1 VRRLLALGLVGAVAG
16 GVAYYLLTR
25 RRVVEVSA
33 PRAGAEARVEIV
45 GPAPPSPRAEQPR
58 VVEVAPGRYVAESP
72 FRVGQEVVVRTPEGR
87 ELRGRVVQVGP
98 VTPPPTAYERERR
111 KQISPQP
118 PPTRVSPAQ
127 PPAALPPERRRPEVV
142 PAPPTRAMP
151 PPAMPPERR
160 RPEVVPAPPTRAMPP
175 PAMPPERRRPE
186 VVPAPPARAVGAGP
200 PEMVREV
207 M

>member
-1 VRRLLALGLVGAVAG
+1 MRRLLALGLVGAVAG

-72 FRVGQEVVVRTPEGR
+72 FKEGQEVVVRTPEGK

-98 VTPPPTAYERERR
+98 VEPPKEVPERERS

-118 PPTRVSPAQ
+118 PPPSVA
-127 PPAALPPERRRPEVV
+127 PPPPPVATPPERRAEV
-142 PAPPTRAMP
+142 P
-151 PPAMPPERR
+151 PPAL
-160 RPEVVPAPPTRAMPP
+160 
-175 PAMPPERRRPE
+175 PPERRRPE
-186 VVPAPPARAVGAGP
+186 VVPAPPARAVKIGRASC
-200 PEMVREV
+200 RERV
-207 M
+207 